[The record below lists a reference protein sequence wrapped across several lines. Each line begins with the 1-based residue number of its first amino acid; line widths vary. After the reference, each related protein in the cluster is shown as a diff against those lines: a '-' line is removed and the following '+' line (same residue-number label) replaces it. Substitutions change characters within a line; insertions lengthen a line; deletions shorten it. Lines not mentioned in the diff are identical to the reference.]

1 MGRAATGQPPR
12 RASGHRS
19 AFRNPFAHKIVPPE
33 GDRPMLERLILILRR
48 LRYKPER
55 RYMRGARTR

>member
-1 MGRAATGQPPR
+1 MGRAARGQPPR
-12 RASGHRS
+12 GAYGGS
-19 AFRNPFAHKIVPPE
+19 AFGNPFGYRIVPLE